1 MANILSIL
9 IATLAVVSPL
19 AQAGACVPGLE
30 YCGHTLATYGM
41 HETLLN
47 PDLTVRLR
55 SEFD

>member
-30 YCGHTLATYGM
+30 YCGHTLATYGYGQS
-41 HETLLN
+41 
-47 PDLTVRLR
+47 LTENALYRCNAK
-55 SEFD
+55 F